1 MKINYTP
8 EERAAL
14 DSILKNIGDIVN
26 DVGGRE
32 TTITDRTP
40 AEILGDPTTPEAVE
54 LEKIDAEGRARIRK
68 FVERYQEIQSAA
80 EARSFAAI
88 SGSPE
93 NILDAA
99 REELPRLLEKQY
111 RAQVIDAP
119 ANLIKYAVDNKL
131 ITIGPDGS
139 RRLHYDFAR
148 QICVSGL
155 KLHAD
160 ALAEH
165 PEKLKE
171 LERIIADALQ
181 VSDFVGPAPVE
192 AVAPATSYKRPAW
205 PDNTKYG
212 IMRDG
217 VNTTLILDPGQAN
230 KTIDGQMQLV
240 FATEQNYNKISV
252 PIFVTLSYEGATDG
266 RPRKLTGY
274 DNNILSAI
282 STINYYWQQARPGD
296 HCIISPDEIYRIMNG
311 KSPGDR
317 DARPSA
323 KERARIQ
330 KSIDKMRFTRI
341 TMDISQEIRAG
352 NFKFED
358 EQLKSGTVDSH
369 YINAER
375 WEAETT
381 SGRKITKYRL
391 LNEPIIY
398 TYNREK
404 NHIVFA
410 PLEMLDTS
418 GELSNAEFVPE
429 FRLYLLEQVMLM
441 KENRRH
447 GNNRILISSIYE
459 KTGIDP
465 PENREIK
472 HHDGDRRPDAAALA
486 TYQRKMRAAD
496 CDKFEGIL
504 TSWKKKGAIK
514 GFKIVRQGGKKNG
527 RKIAYDITLPAEASQ
542 IITQEKSV

>member
-1 MKINYTP
+1 MEINYTP

-14 DSILKNIGDIVN
+14 DSILKNISDIVN
-26 DVGGRE
+26 DVGGQE

-80 EARSFAAI
+80 EARSFAEI

-119 ANLIKYAVDNKL
+119 ANLIEYAVDNKL

-160 ALAEH
+160 ALAEY

-171 LERIIADALQ
+171 LEQIIADALQ

-205 PDNTKYG
+205 PENTKYG
-212 IMRDG
+212 IMRDN
-217 VNTTLILDPGQAN
+217 VSAALIQAPQ
-230 KTIDGQMQLV
+230 KALQEIDGQMVLDYFV
-240 FATEQNYNKISV
+240 DQNYPSEIV
-252 PIFVTLSYEGATDG
+252 PVFVTLSYEGDDNSG
-266 RPRKLTGY
+266 KKKYLTAY
-274 DNNILSAI
+274 DNNIMSAI
-282 STINYYWQQARPGD
+282 ATLNYYWQRYAPGGFCTFLAD
-296 HCIISPDEIYRIMNG
+296 DVYRVMNG
-311 KSPGDR
+311 KQPNDE
-317 DARPSA
+317 AKKPSA
-323 KERARIQ
+323 KERARIIDH
-330 KSIDKMRFTRI
+330 IDKMRNTQIF
-341 TMDISQEIRAG
+341 MDTSQEVLHVAFSDPRLQRG
-352 NFKFED
+352 NVNGHLIEAQ
-358 EQLKSGTVDSH
+358 QLIGYTPKGD
-369 YINAER
+369 
-375 WEAETT
+375 
-381 SGRKITKYRL
+381 KYAKYML
-391 LNEPIIY
+391 LIEPILY

-404 NHIVFA
+404 NHVIFA
-410 PLEMLDTS
+410 PLNMLDTS
-418 GELSNAEFVPE
+418 DELSNTEFVAE

-441 KENRRH
+441 KENRRN

-465 PENREIK
+465 PEIRTPK
-472 HHDGDRRPDAAALA
+472 
-486 TYQRKMRAAD
+486 QRKKSEKSQKAENVSAAQRKARAKD

-504 TSWKKKGAIK
+504 KSWKKKGEIQ
-514 GFKIVRQGGKKNG
+514 GFKVIRENRKKNG
-527 RKIAYDITLPAEASQ
+527 TKIAYDIILNT
-542 IITQEKSV
+542 EKTRRELSE